1 MIYGKDPITK
11 ETIEINEWLSEN
23 DDNILLIIDKSIKN
37 VSLSQS
43 ETEKKNKINEKI
55 YLFKRSYLQVPEIK
69 HIYFKCIMEEGQLM
83 IKDTFNS
90 KINFYNLGYFL
101 GKNVL
106 LYLNEI
112 KAKIINKN
120 HIFKLELLSDEVDN
134 FINKEALLMSQI
146 SLSSKNLLK
155 APQWLSQIEKKNF
168 DSQKKLDSVI
178 LKKNLPYKKEVY
190 FEEIL
195 SKALTN
201 YSYQWDVPI
210 NFYLRTGD
218 KYFDTSIFKQYYRRY
233 GKTIEESIDA
243 IKQKVLDLDR
253 AFLEAAPRNEDNTTV
268 YFRGM
273 QRPFEKLAVEG
284 DKETITNFISIST
297 SFNIALN
304 FSGILRGLNCCLYKL
319 IINKGIPYIDM
330 VSTTKF
336 KKEKEILLPRNL
348 IFELIKIEFLEYG
361 INKRKIPIATI
372 KVHLQNK
379 DQFKLTSGC
388 KNFFIGKLEPYKPA
402 YIVDNKIKEKK
413 AIVKDKNN
421 KPLVIDN
428 ELEDLMENHKIPL
441 IGKRCP
447 KGYRIHKPTNMCE
460 FYTKFNN
467 TKATK
472 TTKTTKNPK
481 NATTTKKPKCKNG
494 TRRNPKTGNCEEK

>member
-37 VSLSQS
+37 VSLSRS
-43 ETEKKNKINEKI
+43 ESEKKNKLNEKI

-69 HIYFKCIMEEGQLM
+69 HIYFKCILEEGQLM
-83 IKDTFNS
+83 VKDTFKS
-90 KINFYNLGYFL
+90 KVNFYNLGYYL
-101 GKNVL
+101 GKNIL

-112 KAKIINKN
+112 KAKNINKN
-120 HIFKLELLSDEVDN
+120 NIFKLELVSPNIDE

-155 APQWLSQIEKKNF
+155 IPSGSSQYEKFKFNY
-168 DSQKKLDSVI
+168 D
-178 LKKNLPYKKEVY
+178 LKKNLPYKKDVY

-195 SKALTN
+195 GKALTN

-210 NFYLRTGD
+210 NLYLRIGES
-218 KYFDTSIFKQYYRRY
+218 YFDTTIFKQYYRRY
-233 GKTIEESIDA
+233 GKTIEESIGA

-253 AFLEAAPRNEDNTTV
+253 AFLEAAPRNEDNTTI

-273 QRPFEKLAVEG
+273 QRPFEKLNRIG
-284 DKETITNFISIST
+284 DKETIRNFISITS
-297 SFNIALN
+297 SFNIALR
-304 FSGILRGLNCCLYKL
+304 FSGVLTGAKCCLYKL
-319 IINKGIPYIDM
+319 IIDKGIPFVDM
-330 VSTTKF
+330 ISTTKF
-336 KKEKEILLPRNL
+336 KVEKEILLPRNL
-348 IFELIKIEFLEYG
+348 IFELINVELIEVG
-361 INKRKIPIATI
+361 IHKTTLPIGVI

-388 KNFFIGKLEPYKPA
+388 KKFNIAKIIPYKPA

-413 AIVKDKNN
+413 AIAKNNDN
-421 KPLVIDN
+421 KPLVIDPK
-428 ELEDLMENHKIPL
+428 LQDIMETHKVPL
-441 IGKRCP
+441 VGKRCP

-460 FYTKFNN
+460 FVHKTSNSG

-472 TTKTTKNPK
+472 TTKTTKTTKATNPE
-481 NATTTKKPKCKNG
+481 KKPKCKNG
-494 TRRNPKTGNCEEK
+494 TRRNPKTGNCEKK